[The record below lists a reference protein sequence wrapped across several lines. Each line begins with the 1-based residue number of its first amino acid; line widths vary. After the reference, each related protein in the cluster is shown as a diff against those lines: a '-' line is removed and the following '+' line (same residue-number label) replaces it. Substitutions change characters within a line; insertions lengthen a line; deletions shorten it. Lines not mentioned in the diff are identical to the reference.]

1 MFVTFLFDQQ
11 WCMLHYPK
19 RPNGFAV
26 LILGDQQH
34 YVHENSSVWIE
45 NTGRAKMID
54 QLLEAGYTV
63 FFYSNLFG
71 KNWGN
76 RQAVDHAYNLYQIIM
91 RKEILNKKF
100 IYLQKGWEP
109 LLQPN

>member
-1 MFVTFLFDQQ
+1 MIVKFTRTFQSLLRGVLNNVCHILFDQQ

-45 NTGRAKMID
+45 NTGRAK
-54 QLLEAGYTV
+54 
-63 FFYSNLFG
+63 
-71 KNWGN
+71 
-76 RQAVDHAYNLYQIIM
+76 
-91 RKEILNKKF
+91 
-100 IYLQKGWEP
+100 
-109 LLQPN
+109 